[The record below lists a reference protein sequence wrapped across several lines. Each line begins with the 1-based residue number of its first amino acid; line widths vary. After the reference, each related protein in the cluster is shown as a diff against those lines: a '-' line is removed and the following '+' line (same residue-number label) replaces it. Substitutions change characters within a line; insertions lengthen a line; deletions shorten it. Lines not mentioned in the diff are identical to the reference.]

1 MSCSGNR
8 QKLRNNFNFYSLS
21 GWTGVAGSS
30 RDDTVATADPQPICS
45 HEWFDGTTAAA
56 DTAATAAA
64 TTTTTTTA
72 ETTPA
77 ATEQA
82 CRAASKEDKD
92 K

>member
-8 QKLRNNFNFYSLS
+8 QKLRNIFNFYSLS

-30 RDDTVATADPQPICS
+30 RDDTVAAADPQPICS
-45 HEWFDGTTAAA
+45 HEWPDGATAAA
-56 DTAATAAA
+56 DTAAATAAA
-64 TTTTTTTA
+64 TTTTT
-72 ETTPA
+72 ETPA